1 MGRKSLA
8 EKYYEAFE
16 GEVECDGTWI
26 VLYDFKGIKSSS
38 KFWDN
43 IDRLIDIAGNGSL
56 IQYSAFMT
64 DNQRAEST
72 IVRLA
77 RHYGGKA
84 EVFKGEQVN
93 VESLVQ
99 MK

>member
-8 EKYYEAFE
+8 EKYYEAFDGDDE
-16 GEVECDGTWI
+16 SDGTWI
-26 VLYDFKGIKSSS
+26 VLYDCARARAQPSS

-64 DNQRAEST
+64 DNRRAAST
-72 IVRLA
+72 MVRLA
-77 RHYGGKA
+77 RHYGGKV
-84 EVFKGEQVN
+84 EVFKGARMN
-93 VESLVQ
+93 VESLLR
-99 MK
+99 

>member
-16 GEVECDGTWI
+16 GEDESDGTWI
-26 VLYDFKGIKSSS
+26 VLYDFKGIKPSS

-43 IDRLIDIAGNGSL
+43 INRLIDIAWNGSL

-64 DNQRAEST
+64 DNRRAAST
-72 IVRLA
+72 MVRLA
-77 RHYGGKA
+77 RHYGGKV
-84 EVFKGEQVN
+84 EVFKGERIN
-93 VESLVQ
+93 VESLVR
-99 MK
+99 